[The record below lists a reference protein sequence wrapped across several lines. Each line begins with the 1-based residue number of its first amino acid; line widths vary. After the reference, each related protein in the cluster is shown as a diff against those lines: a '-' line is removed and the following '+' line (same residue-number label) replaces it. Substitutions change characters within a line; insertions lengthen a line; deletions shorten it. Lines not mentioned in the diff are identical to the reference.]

1 MKYYDKLIFDLSKE
15 GRRGYT
21 LPSNVWNHMLS
32 DLPAGLRR
40 SEAPALPQVSEP
52 DVVRHYTNLSQM
64 NFGVDSG
71 FYPLGSCT
79 MKYNP
84 KINEEIAAMPAFSG
98 LHPLQPYSTVQGVL
112 RLYKDLAHALS
123 SITGMAEFTLNPF
136 AGAHGELTG
145 LMIIRKYHIAR
156 GDLKRTKVIVPDS
169 AHGTN
174 PASAA
179 VCGLEIVQVKSNASG
194 LVDVEDL
201 KPLLDDTIAGIMMT
215 NPNTLGLFEKEIKE
229 IAALVHDC
237 GGLLY
242 YDGANMNPL
251 MGVVRP
257 GDMGFDV
264 MHLNL
269 HKTFSTPHGG
279 GGPGAGPVG
288 VAAHLASHLP
298 VPKVMEAEDGTLY
311 VADGTCRCASSP
323 EGAGAFGQSCGCAP
337 ECMCGCQSC
346 GQISGFMGN
355 FGVLLRAYTYILMLG
370 KQNIRS
376 VGPLAVLGA
385 NYIKESLK
393 DCYKLP
399 IDSICKHEFVFDGL
413 LDKSTEVTTLDIAKR
428 LLDYG
433 FHAPT
438 IYFPLLFHQAIMIEP
453 TETESK
459 ETLDAFI
466 EIMRHIADEALTDP
480 ESLKTAPHTTPVRRL
495 DETTAAR
502 QPVLRYKDLN

>member
-1 MKYYDKLIFDLSKE
+1 MKYYDKLIFDLSRK
-15 GRRGYT
+15 GRKGYK
-21 LPSNVWNHMLS
+21 LPANKWNSFLS
-32 DLPAGLRR
+32 ELPAGLRR
-40 SEAPALPQVSEP
+40 ASAPALPEVSEL

-84 KINEEIAAMPAFSG
+84 KINEEIASLPAFAG
-98 LHPLQPYSTVQGVL
+98 LHPLQPASTVQGVL

-123 SITGMAEFTLNPF
+123 AITGMAEFTLNPF

-145 LMIIRKYHIAR
+145 LMVIRQYHMSR
-156 GDLKRTKVIVPDS
+156 GDLKRTRIIVPDS

-179 VCGLEIVQVKSNASG
+179 VCGLEIVQVKSNAQG

-229 IAALVHDC
+229 IAVLVHEC

-264 MHLNL
+264 LHLNL

-288 VAAHLASHLP
+288 VAAHLVSHLP

-311 VADGTCRCASSP
+311 VADGTCRCVSSP
-323 EGAGAFGQSCGCAP
+323 EGAGVFGQPCGCAP
-337 ECMCGCQSC
+337 ECTCGCQSC

-370 KQNIRS
+370 KQNIRM

-399 IDSICKHEFVFDGL
+399 IDSVCKHEFVFDGL
-413 LDKSTEVTTLDIAKR
+413 ADQSTGVATLDIAKR

-459 ETLDAFI
+459 ETLDGFI
-466 EIMRHIADEALTDP
+466 EIMKHIAAEALSDP
-480 ESLKTAPHTTPVRRL
+480 DSLKTAPHTTPVRRL

-502 QPVLRYKDLN
+502 QPVLRYADIN

>member
-1 MKYYDKLIFDLSKE
+1 MKYYDKLIFDLSKA
-15 GRRGYT
+15 GRQGYS
-21 LPSNVWNHMLS
+21 LPANRWENSVS
-32 DLPAGLRR
+32 EIPAGLCRAQ
-40 SEAPALPQVSEP
+40 APALPEVSEL

-84 KINEEIAAMPAFSG
+84 KINEEIAAMPAFAG
-98 LHPLQPYSTVQGVL
+98 LHPLQPYSTVQGAL
-112 RLYKDLAHALS
+112 RLYKDLSHALS
-123 SITGMAEFTLNPF
+123 EITGMAEFTLDPF

-145 LMIIRKYHIAR
+145 LMVIRQYHMSR

-179 VCGLEIVQVKSNASG
+179 VCGLDIVQVKSNASG

-229 IAALVHDC
+229 IAALVHEC

-264 MHLNL
+264 LHLNL

-279 GGPGAGPVG
+279 GGPGSGPVG
-288 VAAHLASHLP
+288 VAAHLAKHLP
-298 VPKVMEAEDGTLY
+298 VPKVVENEDGLLT
-311 VADGTCRCASSP
+311 VVGEDSMT
-323 EGAGAFGQSCGCAP
+323 
-337 ECMCGCQSC
+337 C

-355 FGVLLRAYTYILMLG
+355 FGVLLRAYTYVLMLG
-370 KQNIRS
+370 KQNIKM

-393 DCYKLP
+393 DCFKLP
-399 IDSICKHEFVFDGL
+399 IQSVCKHEFVFDGL
-413 LDKSTEVTTLDIAKR
+413 LDQSTGVTTLDVAKR

-459 ETLDAFI
+459 ETLDGFI
-466 EIMRHIADEALTDP
+466 EIMRHIAAEALADP
-480 ESLKTAPHTTPVRRL
+480 DSLKTAPHTTPVRRL

-502 QPVLRYKDLN
+502 QPVLRYKDCLNV

>member
-1 MKYYDKLIFDLSKE
+1 MKYYDKLIFDLSKA
-15 GRRGYT
+15 GRQGYS
-21 LPSNVWNHMLS
+21 LPSRTWDATLA
-32 DLPAGLRR
+32 DLPAGLTR
-40 SEAPALPQVSEP
+40 SEAPALPQVSEL

-84 KINEEIAAMPAFSG
+84 KINEEIAAMPAFAG
-98 LHPLQPYSTVQGVL
+98 IHPLQPSETVQGVL
-112 RLYKDLAHALS
+112 RVYKELAHALS
-123 SITGMAEFTLNPF
+123 AITGMAEFTLNPF

-145 LMIIRKYHIAR
+145 LMIIRQYHLSR
-156 GDLKRTKVIVPDS
+156 GDVKRTRVIVPDS

-179 VCGLEIVQVKSNASG
+179 VCGLEIVQVKSKENG

-215 NPNTLGLFEKEIKE
+215 NPNTLGLFEKDIKE
-229 IAALVHDC
+229 IAALVHEC

-251 MGVVRP
+251 IGMVRP

-264 MHLNL
+264 LHLNL
-269 HKTFSTPHGG
+269 HKSFSTPHGG

-288 VAAHLASHLP
+288 VAAHLVPYLP
-298 VPKVMEAEDGTLY
+298 VPKVVEDEDGLLSVVDAY
-311 VADGTCRCASSP
+311 GEA
-323 EGAGAFGQSCGCAP
+323 
-337 ECMCGCQSC
+337 C

-370 KQNIRS
+370 KQNVRM

-399 IDSICKHEFVFDGL
+399 IESVCKHEFVFDGL
-413 LDKSTEVTTLDIAKR
+413 LDQSTGVTTLDIAKR

-459 ETLDAFI
+459 ETLDGFI
-466 EIMRHIADEALTDP
+466 EIMRHIAAEAISDP

-502 QPVLRYKDLN
+502 QPVLRFSDMQ

>member
-1 MKYYDKLIFDLSKE
+1 MKYYDKLIFDLSKA
-15 GRRGYT
+15 GRQGYS
-21 LPSNVWNHMLS
+21 LPSRTWDATLA
-32 DLPAGLRR
+32 DLPAGLTR
-40 SEAPALPQVSEP
+40 SEAPALPQVSEL

-84 KINEEIAAMPAFSG
+84 KINEEIAAMPAFAG
-98 LHPLQPYSTVQGVL
+98 IHPLQPSETVQGVL
-112 RLYKDLAHALS
+112 RVYKELAHALS

-145 LMIIRKYHIAR
+145 LMIIRQYHISR
-156 GDLKRTKVIVPDS
+156 GDLKRTRVIVPDS

-179 VCGLEIVQVKSNASG
+179 VCGLEIVQVKSKENG

-215 NPNTLGLFEKEIKE
+215 NPNTLGLFEKDIKE
-229 IAALVHDC
+229 IAALVHEC

-251 MGVVRP
+251 IGMVRP

-264 MHLNL
+264 LHLNL
-269 HKTFSTPHGG
+269 HKSFSTPHGG

-288 VAAHLASHLP
+288 VAAHLVPYLP
-298 VPKVMEAEDGTLY
+298 VPKVVEDEDGLLS
-311 VADGTCRCASSP
+311 VVDADGEA
-323 EGAGAFGQSCGCAP
+323 
-337 ECMCGCQSC
+337 C

-370 KQNIRS
+370 KQNVRL
-376 VGPLAVLGA
+376 VGPYAVLGA

-399 IDSICKHEFVFDGL
+399 IESVCKHEFVFDGL
-413 LDKSTEVTTLDIAKR
+413 LDQSTGVNTLDIAKR

-459 ETLDAFI
+459 ETLDGFI
-466 EIMRHIADEALTDP
+466 EIMRHIAAEAISDP

-502 QPVLRYKDLN
+502 QPVLRFSDMQ

>member
-1 MKYYDKLIFDLSKE
+1 MKYYDKLIFDLSKD
-15 GRRGYT
+15 GRQGYS
-21 LPSNVWNHMLS
+21 LPSRSWDAVLAE
-32 DLPAGLRR
+32 LPAGLCR
-40 SEAPALPQVSEP
+40 SDVPALPQVSEL

-84 KINEEIAAMPAFSG
+84 KINEEIAAMPAFAG
-98 LHPLQPYSTVQGVL
+98 VHPLQPSETVQGVL
-112 RLYKDLAHALS
+112 HVYNELAHALS
-123 SITGMAEFTLNPF
+123 AITGMAEFTLNPF

-145 LMIIRKYHIAR
+145 LMVIRQYHMSR
-156 GDLKRTKVIVPDS
+156 GDEKRTRIIVPDS

-179 VCGLEIVQVKSNASG
+179 VCGLEIVQVKSNSMG

-215 NPNTLGLFEKEIKE
+215 NPNTLGLFEKDIKE
-229 IAALVHDC
+229 IAALVHEC

-264 MHLNL
+264 LHLNL

-288 VAAHLASHLP
+288 VAAHLAAHLP
-298 VPKVMEAEDGTLY
+298 VPKVVEAEDGTLK
-311 VADGTCRCASSP
+311 VVCADGA
-323 EGAGAFGQSCGCAP
+323 ACGR
-337 ECMCGCQSC
+337 
-346 GQISGFMGN
+346 ISGFMGN

-370 KQNIRS
+370 KQNIRK

-393 DCYKLP
+393 DCFRLP
-399 IDSICKHEFVFDGL
+399 IPAVCKHEFVFDGL
-413 LDKSTEVTTLDIAKR
+413 IDQSTGVTTLDIAKR

-433 FHAPT
+433 YHAPT
-438 IYFPLLFHQAIMIEP
+438 IYFPLLFHQSIMIEP

-459 ETLDAFI
+459 ETLDQFI
-466 EIMRHIADEALTDP
+466 EIMKHIAAEAVSDP

-502 QPVLRYKDLN
+502 QPVLRYLSEE

>member
-15 GRRGYT
+15 GRQGYS
-21 LPSNVWNHMLS
+21 LPINKWTASVS
-32 DLPAGLRR
+32 ELPVGLRR
-40 SEAPALPQVSEP
+40 SEAPALPQVSEL

-84 KINEEIAAMPAFSG
+84 KINEEIAAMPAFAG
-98 LHPLQPYSTVQGVL
+98 LHPLQPATTVQGVL
-112 RLYKDLAHALS
+112 RLYKDLSHALS
-123 SITGMAEFTLNPF
+123 AITGMAEFTLNPF

-145 LMIIRKYHIAR
+145 LMVIRQYHLSR
-156 GDLKRTKVIVPDS
+156 GDAKRTRIIVPDS

-179 VCGLEIVQVKSNASG
+179 VCGLEIVQVKSNAAG

-215 NPNTLGLFEKEIKE
+215 NPNTLGLFEKEILE

-264 MHLNL
+264 LHLNL

-288 VAAHLASHLP
+288 VAAHLVSHLP
-298 VPKVMEAEDGTLY
+298 VPKVMEAGDGTLY
-311 VADGTCRCASSP
+311 LADGQCCCASSP
-323 EGAGAFGQSCGCAP
+323 DGAGVFGEACGCSP
-337 ECMCGCQSC
+337 ECRCGCQSC

-370 KQNIRS
+370 KQNIKM

-393 DCYKLP
+393 DCYNLP
-399 IDSICKHEFVFDGL
+399 IPTVCKHEFVFDGL
-413 LDKSTEVTTLDIAKR
+413 ADQSTGVTTLDIAKR

-438 IYFPLLFHQAIMIEP
+438 IYFPLLFHQSIMIEP
-453 TETESK
+453 TETESQ
-459 ETLDAFI
+459 ETLDGFI
-466 EIMRHIADEALTDP
+466 DIMRHIAAEAIEDP

-502 QPVLRYKDLN
+502 QPVLRYKDM

>member
-1 MKYYDKLIFDLSKE
+1 MKYYDKLIFDLSKA
-15 GRRGYT
+15 GRQGYS
-21 LPSNVWNHMLS
+21 LPANRWESSVSEIPACLLRTDAP
-32 DLPAGLRR
+32 DLP
-40 SEAPALPQVSEP
+40 EVSEL

-84 KINEEIAAMPAFSG
+84 KINEEIAAMPAFAG
-98 LHPLQPYSTVQGVL
+98 LHPLQPASTVQGAL

-123 SITGMAEFTLNPF
+123 EITGMAEFTLDPF

-145 LMIIRKYHIAR
+145 LMVIRQYHMSR
-156 GDLKRTKVIVPDS
+156 GDFKRTRIIVPDS

-179 VCGLEIVQVKSNASG
+179 VCGLEIVQVKSKANG

-215 NPNTLGLFEKEIKE
+215 NPNTLGLFEKDIKE
-229 IAALVHDC
+229 IAALVHEC

-251 MGVVRP
+251 VGVVRP

-264 MHLNL
+264 LHLNL

-288 VAAHLASHLP
+288 VAAHLVPHLP
-298 VPKVMEAEDGTLY
+298 VSKVVEDEDGMLHVVSY
-311 VADGTCRCASSP
+311 D
-323 EGAGAFGQSCGCAP
+323 EQSCGR
-337 ECMCGCQSC
+337 
-346 GQISGFMGN
+346 ISGFMGN
-355 FGVLLRAYTYILMLG
+355 FGVLLRAYTYIMMLG
-370 KQNIRS
+370 KQNVKM

-399 IDSICKHEFVFDGL
+399 IESVCKHEFVFDGL
-413 LDKSTEVTTLDIAKR
+413 VDQSTGVVTLDIAKR

-459 ETLDAFI
+459 ETLDGFI
-466 EIMRHIADEALTDP
+466 EIMRHIAAEAVSDP
-480 ESLKTAPHTTPVRRL
+480 DSLKTAPHTTPVRRL

-502 QPVLRYKDLN
+502 QPVLRYKDMN

>member
-1 MKYYDKLIFDLSKE
+1 MKYYDKLIFDLSKA
-15 GRRGYT
+15 GRQGYSLPANRWEASLT
-21 LPSNVWNHMLS
+21 ELPS
-32 DLPAGLRR
+32 DLTR
-40 SEAPALPQVSEP
+40 SETPSLPEVSEL

-84 KINEEIAAMPAFSG
+84 KINEEIAAHPGFAG
-98 LHPLQPYSTVQGVL
+98 LHPLQPDSTVQGAL
-112 RLYKDLAHALS
+112 RVYEELAHALS
-123 SITGMAEFTLNPF
+123 EITGMADFTLNPF

-145 LMIIRKYHIAR
+145 LMIIRQYHMSR

-179 VCGLEIVQVKSNASG
+179 VCGLEIVQVKSKENG

-201 KPLLDDTIAGIMMT
+201 KPLLNDEIAGIMMT
-215 NPNTLGLFEKEIKE
+215 NPNTLGLFEKDIRE
-229 IAALVHDC
+229 IAALVHEA

-251 MGVVRP
+251 IGVVRP

-264 MHLNL
+264 LHLNL
-269 HKTFSTPHGG
+269 HKSFSTPHGG

-288 VAAHLASHLP
+288 VAAHLVKHLP
-298 VPKVMEAEDGTLY
+298 TPRLD
-311 VADGTCRCASSP
+311 ADDSL
-323 EGAGAFGQSCGCAP
+323 
-337 ECMCGCQSC
+337 SC

-370 KQNIRS
+370 KQNVRM

-393 DCYKLP
+393 KCYYLP
-399 IDSICKHEFVFDGL
+399 IESVCKHEFVFDGL
-413 LDKSTEVTTLDIAKR
+413 LDKSTGVTTLDIAKR

-459 ETLDAFI
+459 ETLDGFI
-466 EIMRHIADEALTDP
+466 EIMRHIAAEALADP
-480 ESLKTAPHTTPVRRL
+480 DSLKTAPHTTPVRRL

-502 QPVLRYKDLN
+502 QPVLRYKDMN